1 MMRWCGLPLS
11 ALAAAISLSA
21 VSAGVCVAE
30 DDAQAE
36 RAALA
41 LLRAWAQGGSSQT
54 AELAYVELPVARR
67 AIGWRFVR
75 IAAKRDSVEVIG
87 VAGQGATPGACRL
100 DKHRLSENRR
110 PVAVILTA
118 SARAL
123 ALRQSALAL
132 ENTTSSRRALVFTDG
147 CHEISR
153 TFAEPLSPELRAL
166 FAQLAALSDRVSKEG
181 EVAADGPTVGKPI
194 GSAMMRRDGAL
205 VFDLA
210 AESPQGDHGL
220 AQFTYSLGDEDYSRM
235 LVHIGGICPG
245 QRGRIVPPWADCG
258 R

>member
-1 MMRWCGLPLS
+1 MRWCGLPLS
-11 ALAAAISLSA
+11 AVAAAILLSA

-30 DDAQAE
+30 NDAQEE

-41 LLRAWAQGGSSQT
+41 LLRAWAQGGNSQT
-54 AELAYVELPVARR
+54 ADLAYVELPVARR

-75 IAAKRDSVEVIG
+75 IAAKRDSVELIG
-87 VAGQGATPGACRL
+87 AAGQGATPGACRL
-100 DKHRLSENRR
+100 DKHRLSESRR
-110 PVAVILTA
+110 AVTAILTA

-123 ALRQSALAL
+123 VRQSASAL
-132 ENTTSSRRALVFTDG
+132 ENTDSPRRALVFTDG

-153 TFAEPLSPELRAL
+153 TFAEPLSPDLRAL
-166 FAQLAALSDRVSKEG
+166 FAQLAALADRVSKAG
-181 EVAADGPTVGKPI
+181 TVAADDPAVGKPI
-194 GSAMMRRDGAL
+194 GSATMRPDGLL
-205 VFDLA
+205 VFDLV

-220 AQFTYSLGDEDYSRM
+220 AQLTYSLTDEDYAKM

-245 QRGRIVPPWADCG
+245 RRGRIVPPWPDCD